1 MIKIGLTGSI
11 GMGKSTVLSMF
22 GALGAAIWDA
32 DAAVHRLY
40 DVGGR
45 AVDPI
50 CEAFPTAIKDNC
62 VDRATLANLV
72 LSDPSAIQKLET
84 IVHPLVWNDREFFL
98 SEAAS
103 LGVEVAVLDIP
114 LLFENE
120 MVPFFDTIIVV
131 STDEDTQR
139 ERVLAR
145 PGMSLEKLNAILSR
159 QMPDAEKRERA
170 DFVIDS
176 GQSMEDMRVQVSGV
190 YDAII
195 ARSKQD

>member
-50 CEAFPTAIKDNC
+50 REAFPTAIKDNC

>member
-11 GMGKSTVLSMF
+11 GMGKSTVLTMF
-22 GALGAAIWDA
+22 GQLGAAIWDA

-50 CEAFPTAIKDNC
+50 REAFPTAIRNNC
-62 VDRATLANLV
+62 VDRAALAQLV
-72 LSDPSAIQKLET
+72 LSDPAAIQKLEA
-84 IVHPLVWNDREFFL
+84 IVHPLVWEDRELFL

-103 LGVEVAVLDIP
+103 LGVEAAVLDIP
-114 LLFENE
+114 LLFENA
-120 MVPFFDTIIVV
+120 MAPFFDTVIVV

-145 PGMSLEKLNAILSR
+145 PGMTPVKLNAILSR
-159 QMPDAEKRERA
+159 QMPDPEKREKA

-190 YDAII
+190 YNAIL
-195 ARSKQD
+195 SSHTKN